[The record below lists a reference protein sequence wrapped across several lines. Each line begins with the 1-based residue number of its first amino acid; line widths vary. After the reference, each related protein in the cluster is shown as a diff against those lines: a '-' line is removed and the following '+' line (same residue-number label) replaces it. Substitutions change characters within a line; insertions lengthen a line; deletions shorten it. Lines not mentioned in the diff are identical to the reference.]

1 MSRPA
6 NIHIKEA
13 KQALIHRIETMT
25 QRIPPT
31 FNNWHHSQS
40 VNFKNTVD
48 AAARYIKRTRVTM
61 PVLAKLNAALSEFWK

>member
-13 KQALIHRIETMT
+13 KQALIHRIESMT
-25 QRIPPT
+25 TRIPPS
-31 FNNWHHSQS
+31 FNKWHHSQS
-40 VNFKNTVD
+40 VNFKNIVE

-61 PVLAKLNAALSEFWK
+61 PVLAKFNAALSGFWK